1 MRIVG
6 LLLILLSIPVFIA
19 WLRRYPRHR
28 RWAYL
33 GIGVLPFI
41 ISAMNLDA
49 AFVTWPAWPG
59 YAKGIVVSLLDTL
72 AIAILVTSRAP
83 FRKLPFLLLFC
94 AYLFAVTL
102 STTVSSLPM
111 SSFFYLFQV
120 ARIFLIFVAVAS
132 FAGDLH
138 AIRWL
143 SFGLALGAIFQAAVT
158 IEQRFSGV
166 VQAAGTMGHQNLL
179 GLMLHFVTLPLLALL
194 LAGERNKLVM
204 LGVLAALVAVALGAS
219 RGTVGFVA
227 VGVVLLFML
236 SLMRRPTPHKW
247 KVLGLAVVA
256 LAIVAPIA
264 MSSFQERFTIRPV
277 NDGSDEERLAFE
289 RAAKMM
295 WSDHPMGVG
304 ANQYVVVANSEG
316 YSARAGVI
324 WNWGSRSA
332 NVHNMYLL
340 AAAETGWPGLVTL
353 IALLFIPTVQALVF
367 AFRNR
372 RDTRGEIVLG
382 VSVTFFILGLHG
394 LYEWVFVVYHAQ
406 YVFVIALGIVA
417 GCIRQ
422 TKVDRQNLAKAAKL
436 ARSAKIMSG
445 SDLPSK
451 RAPEKSR

>member
-6 LLLILLSIPVFIA
+6 LLLILLSIPVLIA

-28 RWAYL
+28 KWAFL
-33 GIGVLPFI
+33 GVGVLPFT
-41 ISAMNLDA
+41 ISALNLDA

-83 FRKLPFLLLFC
+83 FRKLPFLLIFL
-94 AYLFAVTL
+94 AYLFAVAL
-102 STTVSSLPM
+102 SITVSSLPM
-111 SSFFYLFQV
+111 SSVFYVFQV
-120 ARIFLIFVAVAS
+120 GRVLLVFAAVAS
-132 FAGDLH
+132 FAGDPR

-143 SFGLALGAIFQAAVT
+143 SFGLALGAIFQAIVT
-158 IEQRFSGV
+158 LEQRLSGV

-194 LAGERNKLVM
+194 LAGERNKLIM
-204 LGVLAALVAVALGAS
+204 AGVLAALVAVALGAS

-227 VGVVLLFML
+227 IGVALLFML
-236 SLMRRPTPHKW
+236 SLARRPTTHKW
-247 KVLGLAVVA
+247 KMVGLAFLA

-264 MSSFQERFTIRPV
+264 MTSFQERFTIRPV
-277 NDGSDEERLAFE
+277 NEGSDEERLAFE
-289 RAAKMM
+289 RAAKSM

-304 ANQYVVVANSEG
+304 ANQYVLVANSQG

-324 WNWGSRSA
+324 WNWASRSA

-340 AAAETGWPGLVTL
+340 AAAETGWPGFITF
-353 IALLFIPTVQALVF
+353 IALLLIPTVRGLAF

-372 RDTRGEIVLG
+372 RGARGEIVLG
-382 VSVTFFILGLHG
+382 ASVTFLILGLHG

-406 YVFVIALGIVA
+406 YVFAIALGIVA
-417 GCIRQ
+417 GSIRQSNVERLMHARDGKLQRSRQ
-422 TKVDRQNLAKAAKL
+422 TK
-436 ARSAKIMSG
+436 SG
-445 SDLPSK
+445 STPPLP
-451 RAPEKSR
+451 RASGTES